1 MSNEYL
7 QTIFFFRKNGV
18 MNWSHLRKG
27 TIPYSYKHLQ
37 INYLEIHTVSYF
49 ILDLPRGSDGKV
61 SACNV
66 GDPGSIPGLGRSPG
80 EGNGNPLQYSCLE
93 KSHDRKILIGKINYL
108 EIHTVFYVIG
118 RKKTD
123 SERLSDLLKLTSW

>member
-37 INYLEIHTVSYF
+37 INYLEIHTV
-49 ILDLPRGSDGKV
+49 
-61 SACNV
+61 
-66 GDPGSIPGLGRSPG
+66 
-80 EGNGNPLQYSCLE
+80 
-93 KSHDRKILIGKINYL
+93 
-108 EIHTVFYVIG
+108 FYVIG